1 MWLYEELKSSCS
13 IINVCKKER
22 YLGMKSDELLK
33 VTINQSYTLRG
44 IAIVMVL
51 LYQYVKQA
59 SILFAVSY
67 MVFLLVGKVNT
78 VPLLMNFIILFFL
91 FAISFMVFKDV
102 KSRLLIYW
110 EKNSVHYYLMYFF
123 ILMVIKDQISTHSY
137 IILL

>member
-1 MWLYEELKSSCS
+1 
-13 IINVCKKER
+13 
-22 YLGMKSDELLK
+22 MKSDELLK

-102 KSRLLIYW
+102 KSRFLIYW
-110 EKNSVHYYLMYFF
+110 EKNRVHYYLMYFF

-137 IILL
+137 II